1 MTIETGRPADCSGR
15 PEKEGAVYDLL
26 ERLDIPF
33 TRADHPA
40 AFTMEECEAVSQALH
55 TPICKNLFLCN
66 RQKTAF
72 YLLLLPASKPFR
84 TKEITAQLRCARL
97 SFAGEEQLA
106 SLLHLT
112 PGSATIF
119 GLQYDTENRVQL
131 VVDRD
136 LLDEACF
143 GCHPCINTSTI
154 RLKTSDVFDRLTHAL
169 HHDYTLVTLKGE

>member
-1 MTIETGRPADCSGR
+1 MKPEDRRIAAA
-15 PEKEGAVYDLL
+15 EKECAAYDLL

-84 TKEITAQLRCARL
+84 TKEITAQLGCARL

-136 LLDEACF
+136 LLDEAYF

>member
-1 MTIETGRPADCSGR
+1 MTIETERPADCSGR
-15 PEKEGAVYDLL
+15 LEKECAVYDLL
-26 ERLDIPF
+26 EQLNIPF

-84 TKEITAQLRCARL
+84 TKEITAQLGCARL

-136 LLDEACF
+136 LLNEAFF

>member
-15 PEKEGAVYDLL
+15 PEKECAVYDLL

-40 AFTMEECEAVSQALH
+40 AFTIEECEAVSQALH

-72 YLLLLPASKPFR
+72 YLLLLPASRPFR
-84 TKEITAQLRCARL
+84 TKEITAQLGCARL

-136 LLDEACF
+136 LLDEAYF

>member
-15 PEKEGAVYDLL
+15 PEKECAVYDLL

-84 TKEITAQLRCARL
+84 TKEITAQLGCARL

-119 GLQYDTENRVQL
+119 GLQYDTKNRVQL

-136 LLDEACF
+136 LLDEAYF

>member
-15 PEKEGAVYDLL
+15 PEKECAVYDLL

-84 TKEITAQLRCARL
+84 TKEITAQLGCARL

-136 LLDEACF
+136 LLDEAYF

-154 RLKTSDVFDRLTHAL
+154 RLKTSDVFDRPTHAL

>member
-15 PEKEGAVYDLL
+15 PEKECAVYDLL
-26 ERLDIPF
+26 ERLDISF

-84 TKEITAQLRCARL
+84 TKEITAQLGCARL

-136 LLDEACF
+136 LLDEAYF

-154 RLKTSDVFDRLTHAL
+154 RLRTSDVFDRLTHAL

>member
-26 ERLDIPF
+26 ERLDISF

-84 TKEITAQLRCARL
+84 TKEITAQLGCARL

-136 LLDEACF
+136 LLDEAYF

>member
-15 PEKEGAVYDLL
+15 PEKECAVYDLL

-84 TKEITAQLRCARL
+84 TKEITAQLGCARL
-97 SFAGEEQLA
+97 SFAGEDQLA

-136 LLDEACF
+136 LLDEAYF

>member
-15 PEKEGAVYDLL
+15 LEKECAVYDLL
-26 ERLDIPF
+26 EQLNIPF

-84 TKEITAQLRCARL
+84 TKEITAQLECARL

-136 LLDEACF
+136 LLDETYF

>member
-15 PEKEGAVYDLL
+15 PEKECAVYDLL
-26 ERLDIPF
+26 ERLNIPF

-72 YLLLLPASKPFR
+72 YLLLLPSSKPFR
-84 TKEITAQLRCARL
+84 TKEITAQLGCASL

-136 LLDEACF
+136 LLDEAYF

>member
-15 PEKEGAVYDLL
+15 LEKECAVYDLL
-26 ERLDIPF
+26 EQLNIPF

-84 TKEITAQLRCARL
+84 TKEITAQLGCARL

-136 LLDEACF
+136 LLDEAYF

-154 RLKTSDVFDRLTHAL
+154 RLRTSDVFDRLIHAL

>member
-15 PEKEGAVYDLL
+15 LEKECAVYDLL
-26 ERLDIPF
+26 EQLNIPF

-84 TKEITAQLRCARL
+84 TKEITAQLGCARL

-131 VVDRD
+131 VADRD
-136 LLDEACF
+136 LLDEAYF

-154 RLKTSDVFDRLTHAL
+154 RLSTSDVFDRLTHAL

>member
-15 PEKEGAVYDLL
+15 LEKECAVYDLL
-26 ERLDIPF
+26 EQLDIPF

-84 TKEITAQLRCARL
+84 TKEITAQLGCARL

-136 LLDEACF
+136 LLDEAYF

>member
-15 PEKEGAVYDLL
+15 LEKECAVYDLL
-26 ERLDIPF
+26 EQLNIPF

-40 AFTMEECEAVSQALH
+40 AFTMEECEAVSQALR

-84 TKEITAQLRCARL
+84 TKEITAQLGCARL

-136 LLDEACF
+136 LLDEAYF

-154 RLKTSDVFDRLTHAL
+154 RLSTSDVFDRLTHAL
-169 HHDYTLVTLKGE
+169 HHNYTLVTLKGE

>member
-15 PEKEGAVYDLL
+15 PEKECAVYDLL

-84 TKEITAQLRCARL
+84 TKEITAQLGCARL

-106 SLLHLT
+106 SLLHPT
-112 PGSATIF
+112 PGPATTF
-119 GLQYDTENRVQL
+119 CLQYDTENRVQL

-136 LLDEACF
+136 LLDEAYF

>member
-15 PEKEGAVYDLL
+15 PEKECAVYDLL
-26 ERLDIPF
+26 EQLNIPF

-84 TKEITAQLRCARL
+84 TKEITAQLGCARL

-136 LLDEACF
+136 LLDEAYF

>member
-15 PEKEGAVYDLL
+15 LEKECAVYDLL
-26 ERLDIPF
+26 EQLNIPF

-84 TKEITAQLRCARL
+84 TKEITAQLGCARL

-136 LLDEACF
+136 LLDEAYF

-154 RLKTSDVFDRLTHAL
+154 RLSTSDVFDRLIHAL

>member
-15 PEKEGAVYDLL
+15 PEKECAVYDLL

-40 AFTMEECEAVSQALH
+40 AFTMEECETVSQALH

-84 TKEITAQLRCARL
+84 TKEITAQLGCARL

-136 LLDEACF
+136 LLDEAYF

>member
-136 LLDEACF
+136 LLDEAYF

>member
-15 PEKEGAVYDLL
+15 LEKECAVYDLL
-26 ERLDIPF
+26 EQLNIPF

-84 TKEITAQLRCARL
+84 TKEITAQLECARL

-136 LLDEACF
+136 LLDEAYF

-154 RLKTSDVFDRLTHAL
+154 RMRTSNVFDRLTHAL

>member
-15 PEKEGAVYDLL
+15 LEKECAVYDLL
-26 ERLDIPF
+26 EQLNIPF

-84 TKEITAQLRCARL
+84 TKEITAQLGCARL

-136 LLDEACF
+136 LLDEAYF

-154 RLKTSDVFDRLTHAL
+154 RLSTSDVFDRLTHAL

>member
-15 PEKEGAVYDLL
+15 PEKECAVYDLL
-26 ERLDIPF
+26 ERLDISF

-84 TKEITAQLRCARL
+84 TKEITAQLGCARL

-136 LLDEACF
+136 LLDEAYF

>member
-1 MTIETGRPADCSGR
+1 MTIETGRPADSSGR
-15 PEKEGAVYDLL
+15 PEKECAVYDLL

-84 TKEITAQLRCARL
+84 TKEITAQLGCARL

-136 LLDEACF
+136 LLDEAYF

-169 HHDYTLVTLKGE
+169 YHDYTLVTLKGE

>member
-15 PEKEGAVYDLL
+15 LEKECAVYDLL
-26 ERLDIPF
+26 EQLDIPF

-84 TKEITAQLRCARL
+84 TKEITAQLGCARL

-119 GLQYDTENRVQL
+119 GLQYDTENRVHL

-136 LLDEACF
+136 LLDEAYF

>member
-15 PEKEGAVYDLL
+15 PEKECAVYDLL
-26 ERLDIPF
+26 ERLDIPL

-84 TKEITAQLRCARL
+84 TKEITAQLGCARL

-136 LLDEACF
+136 LLDEAYF

>member
-15 PEKEGAVYDLL
+15 PEKECAVYDLL
-26 ERLDIPF
+26 ERLDISF

-55 TPICKNLFLCN
+55 TPICKNPFLCN

-72 YLLLLPASKPFR
+72 YLLLLPASKPFH
-84 TKEITAQLRCARL
+84 TKEITAQLGCARL

-136 LLDEACF
+136 LLDEAYF

>member
-15 PEKEGAVYDLL
+15 PEKECAVYDLL

-55 TPICKNLFLCN
+55 TPIFKNLFLCN

-84 TKEITAQLRCARL
+84 TKEITAQLGCARL

-136 LLDEACF
+136 LLDEAYF

>member
-15 PEKEGAVYDLL
+15 PEKECAVYDLL

-84 TKEITAQLRCARL
+84 TKEITAQLGCARL

-136 LLDEACF
+136 LLDEAYF

>member
-15 PEKEGAVYDLL
+15 LGKECAVYDLL
-26 ERLDIPF
+26 EQLDIPF

-84 TKEITAQLRCARL
+84 TKEITAQLGCARL

-136 LLDEACF
+136 LLDEAYF

>member
-15 PEKEGAVYDLL
+15 LEKECAVYDLL
-26 ERLDIPF
+26 EQLNIPF

-84 TKEITAQLRCARL
+84 TKEITAQLECARL

-136 LLDEACF
+136 LLNEAFF

>member
-15 PEKEGAVYDLL
+15 PEKECAVYDLL
-26 ERLDIPF
+26 ERLDISF

-84 TKEITAQLRCARL
+84 TKEITAQLGCARL

-106 SLLHLT
+106 SLLYLT

-136 LLDEACF
+136 LLDEAYF

>member
-15 PEKEGAVYDLL
+15 LEKECAVYDLL
-26 ERLDIPF
+26 EQLNIPF

-84 TKEITAQLRCARL
+84 TKEITAQLECARL

-136 LLDEACF
+136 LLDEAYF

-154 RLKTSDVFDRLTHAL
+154 RLSTSDVFDRLTHAL

>member
-1 MTIETGRPADCSGR
+1 
-15 PEKEGAVYDLL
+15 
-26 ERLDIPF
+26 
-33 TRADHPA
+33 
-40 AFTMEECEAVSQALH
+40 MEECEAVSQALH

-72 YLLLLPASKPFR
+72 YQLLLPASKPFR
-84 TKEITAQLRCARL
+84 TKEITAQLGCARL

-136 LLDEACF
+136 LLDEAYF

-154 RLKTSDVFDRLTHAL
+154 RMRTSDVFDRLTHAL

>member
-15 PEKEGAVYDLL
+15 PEKECAVYDLL
-26 ERLDIPF
+26 ERLDISF

-40 AFTMEECEAVSQALH
+40 ALTMEECEAVSQALH

-84 TKEITAQLRCARL
+84 TKEITAQLGCARL

-136 LLDEACF
+136 LLDEAYF

>member
-15 PEKEGAVYDLL
+15 PEKECAVYDLL

-84 TKEITAQLRCARL
+84 TKEITAQLGCARL

-112 PGSATIF
+112 PGSATII

-136 LLDEACF
+136 LLDEAYF

>member
-84 TKEITAQLRCARL
+84 TKEITAQLGCARL

-136 LLDEACF
+136 LLDEAYF

>member
-15 PEKEGAVYDLL
+15 PEKECAVYDLL

-72 YLLLLPASKPFR
+72 YLLILPASKPFR
-84 TKEITAQLRCARL
+84 TKEITAQLGCARL

-136 LLDEACF
+136 LLDEAYF

>member
-15 PEKEGAVYDLL
+15 PEKECAVYDLL

-40 AFTMEECEAVSQALH
+40 AFTMEECEAISQALH

-84 TKEITAQLRCARL
+84 TKEITAQLGCARL

-136 LLDEACF
+136 LLDEAYF

-154 RLKTSDVFDRLTHAL
+154 RLKTSDVFDWLTHAL

>member
-15 PEKEGAVYDLL
+15 PEKECAVYDLL

-40 AFTMEECEAVSQALH
+40 AFTMEECEAISQALH

-84 TKEITAQLRCARL
+84 TKEITAQLGCARL

-136 LLDEACF
+136 LLDEAYF

>member
-15 PEKEGAVYDLL
+15 PEKECAVYDLL
-26 ERLDIPF
+26 ERLDISF

-84 TKEITAQLRCARL
+84 TKEITAQLGCARL

-136 LLDEACF
+136 LLDEAYF
-143 GCHPCINTSTI
+143 GCHPCTNTSTI